1 MAGDTPKEDNTTEPT
16 PNGQE
21 PQGVARPPDIL
32 FAAAGGGLVGGLI
45 GAIVGSYLS
54 GG

>member
-21 PQGVARPPDIL
+21 PQGVAFSLPQRAEAL
-32 FAAAGGGLVGGLI
+32 LVD
-45 GAIVGSYLS
+45 
-54 GG
+54 